1 MLPTAKRAV
10 NKIIG
15 YPEQTV
21 TTISTDTYVK
31 GLVKDPKREV
41 RNSWASLCFF
51 CFVFLIRTVFSQ
63 AVGYLKGLFPILG
76 WITRYSTS
84 YSRCLFLHILTLIKI
99 SHGLLVILLLA
110 LP

>member
-1 MLPTAKRAV
+1 MFPTAKRAV

-51 CFVFLIRTVFSQ
+51 VSCF
-63 AVGYLKGLFPILG
+63 
-76 WITRYSTS
+76 
-84 YSRCLFLHILTLIKI
+84 
-99 SHGLLVILLLA
+99 
-110 LP
+110 

>member
-1 MLPTAKRAV
+1 MFPTAKRAV

-51 CFVFLIRTVFSQ
+51 CFVFFDSNRLLS
-63 AVGYLKGLFPILG
+63 GCGLFEG
-76 WITRYSTS
+76 S
-84 YSRCLFLHILTLIKI
+84 
-99 SHGLLVILLLA
+99 
-110 LP
+110 LPNPWMDYAI